1 MFPTRLT
8 VAALAAAAGLLLC
21 GCGGPNDPVTV
32 KGVVTLDGVPVGGAT
47 VSFLPEREDGRP
59 ANALTESDGSFRLTT
74 FKKGDGALR
83 GAYRVVV
90 TKLEP
95 KVPDGPRWTEYW
107 DDEHDKKK
115 KPVQYYGM
123 VHDSALKPSKSLL
136 PVLYRDAATTP
147 LKCTVPP
154 DTRLTLEL
162 KSKR

>member
-8 VAALAAAAGLLLC
+8 VAALTAVAGLLLC

-32 KGVVTLDGVPVGGAT
+32 KGVITLDGVGVAGAT
-47 VSFLPEREDGRP
+47 VSFLPERDDGRP
-59 ANALTESDGSFRLTT
+59 ANALTGADGSFTLTT

-83 GAYRVVV
+83 GAYRVAV

-95 KVPDGPRWTEYW
+95 KLPDGPRWTEYW

-123 VHDSALKPSKSLL
+123 VHASAIKPSKSLL
-136 PVLYRDAATTP
+136 PDVYGDAATTP
-147 LKCTVPP
+147 LKCIVPANAK
-154 DTRLTLEL
+154 LTLEL
-162 KSKR
+162 KTKR